1 MNNKPES
8 LDDFNES
15 EQSDQAELNRL
26 LLEGLAPIPLNSRQH
41 ESLRQGLM
49 ERVTQSI
56 AKQAGLLTVRW
67 KDGVWQTLKVGIRVK
82 QLGNSQEGNSVL
94 IEFAPGSSLSAH
106 RHNWLEEG
114 IVLRGGLQMG
124 ELNLGPFDYHVSPPG
139 SRHAIIQSRQGA
151 LAYLRGTSLGD
162 KSDVLLEMLSGLLPP
177 FGNNLSRTV
186 FANQEDA
193 WLEIGAGVL
202 KKNLWSDDTRT
213 SRFYRLQPGARMPEH
228 THLLDEE
235 CMMLEGEVFLGDL
248 LLRTGDYHLAPA
260 GTGHGEIYSDVGATL
275 FIRGARDC

>member
-8 LDDFNES
+8 LDNFNES
-15 EQSDQAELNRL
+15 EQSDQAELNRH
-26 LLEGLAPIPLNSRQH
+26 LLEGLAPILLNNRQH

-49 ERVTQSI
+49 KRVTQSI
-56 AKQAGLLTVRW
+56 AKQAGFLTVRC
-67 KDGVWQTLKVGIRVK
+67 KDGVWQTLKAGIRVK

-94 IEFAPGSSLSAH
+94 IEFAPGASLSAH

-124 ELNLGPFDYHVSPPG
+124 ELNLGPLDYHVSPPG

-162 KSDVLLEMLSGLLPP
+162 KPDVLLEMLSGLLPY
-177 FGNNLSRTV
+177 GNNLSQTV
-186 FANQEDA
+186 FANKEGD
-193 WLEIGAGVL
+193 WLEIGVGVL

-260 GTGHGEIYSDVGATL
+260 GTVHGEVYSDVGATL
-275 FIRGARDC
+275 FVRGARDC